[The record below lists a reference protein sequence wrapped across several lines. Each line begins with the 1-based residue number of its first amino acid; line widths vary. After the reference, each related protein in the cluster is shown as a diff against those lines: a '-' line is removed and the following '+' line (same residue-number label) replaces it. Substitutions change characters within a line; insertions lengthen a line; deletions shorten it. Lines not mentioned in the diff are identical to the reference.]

1 MRIVTIDCSNMND
14 ETEYWDAYVAAALP
28 EGRGYFG
35 CNLDAFWDAVS
46 AGGPGWP
53 GEDCELR
60 FINTAPIKTF
70 REKKFYDALKEIAKD
85 SDNVPIYVE

>member
-1 MRIVTIDCSNMND
+1 MRIITIDCAKTTND
-14 ETEYWDAYVAAALP
+14 QEFWDAYVMAALP

-35 CNLDAFWDAVS
+35 RNLNAFWDAVS

-60 FINTAPIKTF
+60 FINTKPIRSF
-70 REKKFYDALKEIAKD
+70 REGKFYEALKDIAAR
-85 SDNVPIYVE
+85 SEWVRIFVE